1 VRSRGFCSVDAVAV
15 VAIQPTGAG
24 AFELR
29 LLQVMALAVTPAATL
44 FPTDG
49 SRRLLVGGMPA
60 ASQPDGIGTAGAV
73 PQLQLVSW

>member
-1 VRSRGFCSVDAVAV
+1 M

-24 AFELR
+24 AFELQ

-49 SRRLLVGGMPA
+49 SRRLLVGGLP